1 MGRFSWPDGWR
12 LAVRLAEVLGGKSE
26 SSCWRTLAALFSISN
41 LSAFEFL
48 QFSVE
53 MGAFLEELGAKA
65 RILRVDVES
74 FGRCH
79 FVSDATQEV
88 RVGDVAFV
96 FLFLGRPATDKPK
109 AERDARDQNDKRQDP
124 HQQAETLG
132 FRGEQNPFAIF
143 GDKKIFD
150 LLRSFS
156 RLQLLA
162 DNAAHLLG
170 HFRRRVRNREILADH
185 AAQLLRDGPCLIVD
199 TRRVGRPHR
208 THDQKI
214 KNDEKQSN
222 EHEIIE

>member
-1 MGRFSWPDGWR
+1 MSRA
-12 LAVRLAEVLGGKSE
+12 LAVATSFRTRLRRSE
-26 SSCWRTLAALFSISN
+26 LAGLPTLS
-41 LSAFEFL
+41 
-48 QFSVE
+48 
-53 MGAFLEELGAKA
+53 
-65 RILRVDVES
+65 
-74 FGRCH
+74 
-79 FVSDATQEV
+79 
-88 RVGDVAFV
+88 V
-96 FLFLGRPATDKPK
+96 FLADQRRTNQRAR
-109 AERDARDQNDKRQDP
+109 RDPQNQDDKRQDP

-132 FRGEQNPFAIF
+132 FRGEQNPFAVF

-185 AAQLLRDGPCLIVD
+185 TAQLLRDGPCLIVD
-199 TRRVGRPHR
+199 IRRVGRPHR

-222 EHEIIE
+222 EHEIIEWAGNLLCLLWR